1 MAMYG
6 IAILPLIQLVRH
18 ENVTHKWYADDGNA
32 VGKLEDLAA
41 VFQRLK
47 SHQAC
52 QKTLGARKNL
62 PVESLPRL
70 RQRSPD

>member
-6 IAILPLIQLVRH
+6 IAILPLIQRVRH
-18 ENVTHKWYADDGNA
+18 ENITHKWYADDGNA

-47 SHQAC
+47 THGPSFGYHLTKC
-52 QKTLGARKNL
+52 QLIVKECL
-62 PVESLPRL
+62 E
-70 RQRSPD
+70 